1 MGKEAKTMKEVGT
14 IVESGLRPKLP
25 ELREL
30 VVEAS
35 QALARLDSNRLEELA
50 LSCQALNRD
59 FTPANVEGRAEL
71 TRQAHEAAG
80 EMAVF
85 QRVLEATRSNLN
97 VMKRL
102 HELRAGRLEY
112 GEWQA
117 RGWAETESGHGN
129 N

>member
-1 MGKEAKTMKEVGT
+1 MHT
-14 IVESGLRPKLP
+14 KLP

-30 VVEAS
+30 VAEAS

-59 FTPANVEGRAEL
+59 SSPANWDDRAAL
-71 TRQAHEAAG
+71 ARQAHEAAA

-85 QRVLEATRSNLN
+85 ARVLEATLSNLN

-102 HELRAGRLEY
+102 RELRAGRLEY
-112 GEWQA
+112 GESQA
-117 RGWAETESGHGN
+117 RGWVETGSRNGN

>member
-1 MGKEAKTMKEVGT
+1 M
-14 IVESGLRPKLP
+14 
-25 ELREL
+25 
-30 VVEAS
+30 
-35 QALARLDSNRLEELA
+35 
-50 LSCQALNRD
+50 
-59 FTPANVEGRAEL
+59 EGRAEL

-102 HELRAGRLEY
+102 HELRTGRLEY
-112 GEWQA
+112 DESQVQ
-117 RGWAETESGHGN
+117 GWAETESGNGN

>member
-1 MGKEAKTMKEVGT
+1 MGKEAKLMEEVAAIT
-14 IVESGLRPKLP
+14 KSALRPKLP

-59 FTPANVEGRAEL
+59 FTPANMEGRAGL
-71 TRQAHEAAG
+71 TRQAREAAG
-80 EMAVF
+80 EIAVF
-85 QRVLEATRSNLN
+85 QRVLEATQSNLN

-102 HELRAGRLEY
+102 HELRAGQLEY
-112 GEWQA
+112 GESQT
-117 RGWAETESGHGN
+117 RGWVETERTRGN

>member
-1 MGKEAKTMKEVGT
+1 MKGAGT
-14 IVESGLRPKLP
+14 ITESGLRPKPP

-59 FTPANVEGRAEL
+59 FTPANMEGRAGI
-71 TRQAHEAAG
+71 TRQAREAAG

-117 RGWAETESGHGN
+117 RGWAETGSGHGN